1 MKGLKDKAGQE
12 YNAYIKVNPE
22 ENKLDFFR
30 FNPDKAK
37 AKGKEVTPVNEHKT
51 QVAVN
56 SEGKTNEATKKMDV
70 PLKKGQSK
78 PTDAQAE
85 KQQKK
90 ETKANNQSESP
101 KKKKGRKV

>member
-56 SEGKTNEATKKMDV
+56 SEGKTNEPTKKIDE
-70 PLKKGQSK
+70 PLKKGQNK
-78 PTDAQAE
+78 PTKEQNE
-85 KQQKK
+85 KQDKK
-90 ETKANNQSESP
+90 ETKKSKLDAVP
-101 KKKKGRKV
+101 KKKGRKV

>member
-1 MKGLKDKAGQE
+1 MKGLKYKAGQE

-37 AKGKEVTPVNEHKT
+37 LKAKEVTPANEHKT

-70 PLKKGQSK
+70 PLKKGQSNLME
-78 PTDAQAE
+78 AQA
-85 KQQKK
+85 
-90 ETKANNQSESP
+90 
-101 KKKKGRKV
+101 

>member
-30 FNPDKAK
+30 FNPNKA
-37 AKGKEVTPVNEHKT
+37 KEVTPANEHKT

-56 SEGKTNEATKKMDV
+56 SESKTNEATKKMDG
-70 PLKKGQSK
+70 PLKKGQNK
-78 PTDAQAE
+78 PTEEQNKNQDT
-85 KQQKK
+85 K
-90 ETKANNQSESP
+90 ETKKNSLDGAP
-101 KKKKGRKV
+101 KKGKGRKM

>member
-37 AKGKEVTPVNEHKT
+37 AKAKEVTPANEHKT

-56 SEGKTNEATKKMDV
+56 SEGKTNETTKKVDV
-70 PLKKGQSK
+70 PLKKGQSNPK
-78 PTDAQAE
+78 NAQAE

-90 ETKANNQSESP
+90 ETKASNQSESL
-101 KKKKGRKV
+101 KKWKGR